1 MICHISVCVFH
12 FWEWFMIVYT
22 YMYTKMRVWISDEFV
37 IKTRLAWEQT
47 CSSGKVKYVTKIKE
61 KTGSSNHGED
71 DDISSLQV
79 VFFMQIPLH
88 LQTDIEVLASKMKRE
103 KIEFLSLETWTM
115 SLCIQLSYGSI
126 KIVLKGF
133 LEAFVSFQE
142 ERNFLIC
149 GSRYWQNSTLLHKL
163 SSRFT
168 LWQ

>member
-1 MICHISVCVFH
+1 MICQISVCVFH

-47 CSSGKVKYVTKIKE
+47 CSSGKVKYVTKIEE
-61 KTGSSNHGED
+61 KRRSSNHGED
-71 DDISSLQV
+71 DDSFSLQV
-79 VFFMQIPLH
+79 VLLCKSPSTYK
-88 LQTDIEVLASKMKRE
+88 QTLKFWQVKWRE
-103 KIEFLSLETWTM
+103 RIEFLSLETWTM
-115 SLCIQLSYGSI
+115 SLCCLLSYGSI

-133 LEAFVSFQE
+133 VQAFVSFQE
-142 ERNFLIC
+142 ERNFVIC

-168 LWQ
+168 LCQ